1 MYANILMPIL
11 GIIFIKE
18 LRLSVNN
25 VGSFLFVL
33 FTSSL
38 MEVNEV
44 SIYKKYVGASD
55 EEVLKMVESDFGP
68 MASEH
73 WKVHGYLS
81 LKQAKEYSR
90 IHEIRD

>member
-55 EEVLKMVESDFGP
+55 EEVLKMVESDVI
-68 MASEH
+68 
-73 WKVHGYLS
+73 KTYL
-81 LKQAKEYSR
+81 
-90 IHEIRD
+90 IG